1 MTQREQH
8 GSGQEGC
15 ATQAG
20 VARTLQPRYDLYFVA
35 TGGPPV
41 ISEHSLA
48 QSNIMVVDD
57 NPDNLKVLEDMLRQ
71 EGYEVRSFPRGRLAL
86 TAAMRNPPDLILLDI
101 NMPEMNGYEV
111 CEHLKSTEEVSG
123 IPVIFL
129 SALDETE
136 DKVKAFRT
144 GAVDYISKPFQFE
157 EVQARV
163 ETHLK
168 VHALQL
174 ALKQQNEHLEETVAA
189 RTRELA
195 QANER
200 LTMLD
205 RSKSDFL
212 NLISHEFRTP
222 LVGLFGV
229 SELILEEMSST
240 VEHNELKEMFEH
252 SRRRILS
259 ILDDALLL
267 THIDVNGEN
276 LRSAPVSLSAALSR
290 SIESTTEFA
299 ESHHVKLNPVPAD
312 LGLVLGDED
321 MLVRAFHA
329 LLETAVKFSEEGE
342 TVRTEC
348 EVVADS
354 RRVII
359 EGHGRQIPS
368 PAMAKVF
375 DIFSIGEAITPG
387 GDLGLGPPVAY
398 RILSLFGASVG
409 VANLDHL
416 PGIRLTVSLKPSPA
430 LP

>member
-1 MTQREQH
+1 MGE
-8 GSGQEGC
+8 S
-15 ATQAG
+15 
-20 VARTLQPRYDLYFVA
+20 
-35 TGGPPV
+35 
-41 ISEHSLA
+41 SLT

-111 CEHLKSTEEVSG
+111 CEHLKSIEEVSG

-174 ALKQQNEHLEETVAA
+174 ALKQQNEYLEETVAA

-205 RSKSDFL
+205 RSKGDFL

-222 LVGLFGV
+222 LFGLLGVG
-229 SELILEEMSST
+229 EIILAQMSST
-240 VEHNELKEMFEH
+240 AENQELQECFEG
-252 SRRRILS
+252 SRQRILS

-267 THIDVNGEN
+267 THIDVNGEK
-276 LRSAPVSLSAALSR
+276 LGSAQVSLSAVLSR
-290 SIESTTEFA
+290 AIESATEFA
-299 ESHHVKLNPVPAD
+299 ESRHVKLNPLAAD
-312 LGLVLGDED
+312 LGIVLGKED
-321 MLVRAFHA
+321 LLVRAFHA
-329 LLETAVKFSEEGE
+329 LFETAVKFSEAGE
-342 TVRTEC
+342 TVRLTD
-348 EVVADS
+348 EVVGDS

-368 PAMAKVF
+368 PAMAKFF
-375 DIFSIGEAITPG
+375 DIFSIREAVTPG

-409 VANLDHL
+409 VANLDPL

>member
-1 MTQREQH
+1 M
-8 GSGQEGC
+8 
-15 ATQAG
+15 
-20 VARTLQPRYDLYFVA
+20 
-35 TGGPPV
+35 
-41 ISEHSLA
+41 I
-48 QSNIMVVDD
+48 VDD
-57 NPDNLKVLEDMLRQ
+57 IAANLRLLEDMLTR
-71 EGYEVRSFPRGRLAL
+71 EGHEVRSFPLGRLAL
-86 TAAMRNPPDLILLDI
+86 AAAAKDPPDLILLDV
-101 NMPEMNGYEV
+101 NMPEMDGYEV
-111 CEHLKSTEEVSG
+111 CQRLKSSAELCAVPT
-123 IPVIFL
+123 IFL
-129 SALDETE
+129 SALSEPRDRL
-136 DKVKAFRT
+136 KAFES

-157 EVQARV
+157 EVHARV
-163 ETHLK
+163 ETHLSLYY
-168 VHALQL
+168 LQR
-174 ALKQQNEHLEETVAA
+174 ALKLHNRDLEEAVAA

-195 QANER
+195 EANRR
-200 LTMLD
+200 LTVLD

-222 LVGLFGV
+222 LHGLLGV

-240 VEHNELKEMFEH
+240 VEHNELKEVFEH

-276 LRSAPVSLSAALSR
+276 LRSAPVALSAALSR
-290 SIESTTEFA
+290 AIESTTEFA

-312 LGLVLGDED
+312 LGLVLGDEN

-329 LLETAVKFSEEGE
+329 LFETAVKFSEAGE
-342 TVRTEC
+342 TVRTKC

-368 PAMAKVF
+368 PAMAKFF
-375 DIFSIGEAITPG
+375 DIFSIGEAVTPG

-409 VANLDHL
+409 VANLDQ
-416 PGIRLTVSLKPSPA
+416 
-430 LP
+430 

>member
-1 MTQREQH
+1 MN
-8 GSGQEGC
+8 
-15 ATQAG
+15 
-20 VARTLQPRYDLYFVA
+20 
-35 TGGPPV
+35 
-41 ISEHSLA
+41 EHSLA

-136 DKVKAFRT
+136 DKVRAFRT

-222 LVGLFGV
+222 LVGLFV
-229 SELILEEMSST
+229 ISELILEEMSST

-290 SIESTTEFA
+290 AIESTTEFA

-342 TVRTEC
+342 TVRTKC

-368 PAMAKVF
+368 PAMAKFF
-375 DIFSIGEAITPG
+375 DIFSIGEAVTPG

-416 PGIRLTVSLKPSPA
+416 PGIRLTVS
-430 LP
+430 

>member
-1 MTQREQH
+1 MGE
-8 GSGQEGC
+8 S
-15 ATQAG
+15 
-20 VARTLQPRYDLYFVA
+20 
-35 TGGPPV
+35 
-41 ISEHSLA
+41 SLT

-111 CEHLKSTEEVSG
+111 CERLKSSEEVSG

-157 EVQARV
+157 EVYARV

-168 VHALQL
+168 LHDLQR
-174 ALKQQNEHLEETVAA
+174 ALKLQNEHLEETVAA

-240 VEHNELKEMFEH
+240 VEHNELKEVFEH

-290 SIESTTEFA
+290 AIESTTEFA
-299 ESHHVKLNPVPAD
+299 ESRHVKLNPVPAD

-368 PAMAKVF
+368 PAMAKFF
-375 DIFSIGEAITPG
+375 DIFSIGEAVTPG

>member
-1 MTQREQH
+1 MI
-8 GSGQEGC
+8 G
-15 ATQAG
+15 
-20 VARTLQPRYDLYFVA
+20 
-35 TGGPPV
+35 
-41 ISEHSLA
+41 EHSLA

-71 EGYEVRSFPRGRLAL
+71 EGHEVRSFPRGRLAL

-129 SALDETE
+129 SALDEIE

-240 VEHNELKEMFEH
+240 VEHNELKEVFEH

-290 SIESTTEFA
+290 AIESTTEFA

-329 LLETAVKFSEEGE
+329 LFATAVKFSEEGE
-342 TVRTEC
+342 TVRTKC

-359 EGHGRQIPS
+359 EGHGRPIPS
-368 PAMAKVF
+368 PAMAKFF
-375 DIFSIGEAITPG
+375 DIFSIGEAVTPG

-416 PGIRLTVSLKPSPA
+416 PGIRLIVSLKPSPA

>member
-1 MTQREQH
+1 MI
-8 GSGQEGC
+8 G
-15 ATQAG
+15 
-20 VARTLQPRYDLYFVA
+20 
-35 TGGPPV
+35 
-41 ISEHSLA
+41 EHSLA

-111 CEHLKSTEEVSG
+111 CEHLKSTEEVLG
-123 IPVIFL
+123 IPVIFI

-195 QANER
+195 QAKER

-276 LRSAPVSLSAALSR
+276 LRSTPVSLSAALSR
-290 SIESTTEFA
+290 AIESTTEFA

-329 LLETAVKFSEEGE
+329 LFETAVKFSEEGE

-368 PAMAKVF
+368 PAMAKFF

>member
-1 MTQREQH
+1 MI
-8 GSGQEGC
+8 G
-15 ATQAG
+15 
-20 VARTLQPRYDLYFVA
+20 
-35 TGGPPV
+35 
-41 ISEHSLA
+41 EHSLA

-144 GAVDYISKPFQFE
+144 GAVDYISKPFQCE
-157 EVQARV
+157 EIQARV

-195 QANER
+195 QAKER

-240 VEHNELKEMFEH
+240 LEHNELKEMFEH

-290 SIESTTEFA
+290 AIESTTEFA

-312 LGLVLGDED
+312 LGLILGHED

-342 TVRTEC
+342 AVRTEC
-348 EVVADS
+348 DVVADS

-368 PAMAKVF
+368 PAMAKFF

-416 PGIRLTVSLKPSPA
+416 PGIRLIVSLKPSPA
-430 LP
+430 LPDCSASSALAALKT

>member
-1 MTQREQH
+1 MI
-8 GSGQEGC
+8 G
-15 ATQAG
+15 
-20 VARTLQPRYDLYFVA
+20 
-35 TGGPPV
+35 
-41 ISEHSLA
+41 EHSLA

-195 QANER
+195 QAKER

-229 SELILEEMSST
+229 SELILEERSST
-240 VEHNELKEMFEH
+240 LEHNELKEMFEH

-290 SIESTTEFA
+290 AIESTTEFA

-312 LGLVLGDED
+312 LGLILGHED

-342 TVRTEC
+342 AVRTEC
-348 EVVADS
+348 DVVADS

-368 PAMAKVF
+368 PAMAKFF

-416 PGIRLTVSLKPSPA
+416 PGIRLIVSLKPSPA
-430 LP
+430 LPYCSASSALAALKT